1 MGFKTN
7 IMKKVKT
14 QQEQI
19 QKHWESGKKITAVM
33 AYEKFGCLRLAS
45 RIFNLKKAGLPIISE
60 MVTKNGSTFA
70 SYQLVKK

>member
-1 MGFKTN
+1 
-7 IMKKVKT
+7 MKKQRT

-19 QKHWESGKKITAVM
+19 QRHLETGRKLTAAQ
-33 AYEKFGCLRLAS
+33 AYEKYGSMRLAS
-45 RIFNLKKAGLPIISE
+45 VVFKLKKEGLPIITE

>member
-1 MGFKTN
+1 
-7 IMKKVKT
+7 MKKQRT

-19 QKHWESGKKITAVM
+19 QRHLEAGRKLTAAQ
-33 AYEKFGCLRLAS
+33 AYEKFGSMRLAS
-45 RIFNLKKAGLPIISE
+45 VIFRLKRSGLPIITQ